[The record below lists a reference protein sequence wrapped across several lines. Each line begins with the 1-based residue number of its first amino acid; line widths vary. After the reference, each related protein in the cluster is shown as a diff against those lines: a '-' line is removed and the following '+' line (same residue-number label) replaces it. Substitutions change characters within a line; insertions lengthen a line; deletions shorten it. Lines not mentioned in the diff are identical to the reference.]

1 MKKSDKV
8 LIIIPTFNEIQNIE
22 KLIPDVLKQNPK
34 IDILV
39 VDDNSP
45 DGTAT
50 VVKKWAEKSKRVRL
64 IERDRK
70 LGLGTAYVTGFRYA
84 LKSGYDLIFEMDADF
99 SHDPRAINDFL
110 KTIKDY
116 DLVIGSRYIE
126 GVNVVNWPLSRLLL
140 SWFANLYTRFITR
153 MPIRDTTSGFK
164 CFRRKVL
171 EAIDLNKIHSD
182 GYAFQIEMHYKVWK
196 KGFRLKEIPIVFVD
210 RNIGVSKMS
219 SGIIREAAV
228 MVWRLRI
235 MGILGKI

>member
-110 KTIKDY
+110 KTITDY